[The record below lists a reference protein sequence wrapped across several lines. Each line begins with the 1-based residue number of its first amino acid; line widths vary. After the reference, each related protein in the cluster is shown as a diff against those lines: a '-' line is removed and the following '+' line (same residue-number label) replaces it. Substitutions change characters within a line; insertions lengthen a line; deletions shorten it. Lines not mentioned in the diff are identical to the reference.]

1 MKRVVGKR
9 GKGGTL
15 EEWTALSAADRTL
28 LRKAAKRENVYARGF
43 TKAAWM
49 RLPLAEKFALLKR

>member
-1 MKRVVGKR
+1 MIRVLGKS

-15 EEWTALSAADRTL
+15 EEWSALSAADRTL

-49 RLPLAEKFALLKR
+49 RLPLAEKFALLKW